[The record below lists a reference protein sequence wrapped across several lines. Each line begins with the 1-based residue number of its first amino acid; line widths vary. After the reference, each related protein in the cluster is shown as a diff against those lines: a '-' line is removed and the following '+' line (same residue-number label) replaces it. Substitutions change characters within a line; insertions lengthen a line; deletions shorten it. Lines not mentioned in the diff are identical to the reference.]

1 MNVLHKYLET
11 FQIFLPIVIHQV
23 CDKEQK
29 LYHFSRRNANKTKHN
44 PDTKILVYPHKNWK
58 RNLLTMTSMNMN
70 LEYPF
75 KILSYYLLSF
85 SQAKTV
91 TKQLI
96 A

>member
-1 MNVLHKYLET
+1 
-11 FQIFLPIVIHQV
+11 
-23 CDKEQK
+23 
-29 LYHFSRRNANKTKHN
+29 
-44 PDTKILVYPHKNWK
+44 
-58 RNLLTMTSMNMN
+58 MNMN